1 MVKYEHGYRLA
12 YDELTDTLYLSIGDP
27 KKATDS
33 YLDENYVLV
42 RKYNEDI
49 TGITIDGFIDRH
61 KDGSWKESLMLDYL
75 PKFDPL
81 DLLGI
86 ETTPI

>member
-1 MVKYEHGYRLA
+1 M
-12 YDELTDTLYLSIGDP
+12 
-27 KKATDS
+27 
-33 YLDENYVLV
+33 LV